1 MNPSA
6 VNIAVVD
13 GKTITQTQELRSA
26 AAGEPVRIKAVRGGS
41 YILAEG
47 EKGVAPQNIT
57 VKRVGKDLH
66 VSLEGA
72 ELDQPQLIIED
83 FYGSDSQLVGMAEDG
98 EYHEYVASD
107 AESEHEA
114 AFLMDGDSS
123 AQVLASDQLPG
134 FGTGLVAGAGA
145 GLMGMAG
152 MGFMPA
158 MLGLGALALGGVA
171 YAVSNKSDG
180 GNDHAPGIPP
190 TAPIAGVYDNVGDEQ
205 GLIAH
210 GGATD
215 DRTPTFTG
223 TGTPGN
229 TVVIRDNGVVIGEV
243 VVGED
248 GSWEFTPT
256 TPLPEGAHNLVV
268 VEKDPAGNEGIPS
281 EGFELIVDVTAPGK
295 STISAVM
302 DNEGNDT
309 GPVANGGY
317 TDDNRPTLTGTG
329 EAGARI
335 DVYANGVKT
344 GSTIV
349 NADGTWSYTPD
360 TAWGDGQHVLT
371 TVAVDAAGNA
381 GLPSDP
387 YTIIID
393 TVIPGKGVIG
403 EVVDQSGD
411 PIGNGGATS
420 DKQPIFNGGGLEP
433 GDTVIIRDNGEVIGE
448 TIVDDDGN
456 WSFIPVPALDDGNHE
471 VVVVIKDP
479 TGNEG
484 DPSDPHLIIVDTQAP
499 VMPGDGSI
507 GKGKAFEGAW
517 DDQDPIIDEIKS
529 GDETNDARP
538 EFKGVGLEFG
548 DTVVIRNKGA
558 IIGTTPVNS
567 DGTWSWTPGD
577 DLPEGAYSVDIVIR
591 DKAGNESDPSGALD
605 FVIDL
610 TAPLAQAV
618 VTSMGKDSGADS
630 SDFVTNDGS
639 AGRLIQGTLSAALAA
654 GEKVQVSTDGG
665 VTWLDAL
672 VDGAGGWSFIDQN
685 SHTSDWVIQ
694 TRVMDLAGNPN
705 ITSQDVILDSTV
717 GTPNS
722 IVWDGN
728 TIEIGF
734 DGSGL
739 KVGSGLHVLID
750 GVIVEHFL
758 SQVEIDS
765 GTAQVTWTPA
775 VAQGNP
781 DKISAALVDEAGNV
795 SSYLE
800 YVKSSS
806 LLLREDFNS
815 QPPTTLTT
823 GQIISLD
830 NSTLEVVTV
839 GPTTYWTP
847 GLSRNQGAGWVMPS
861 SDMALVFN
869 YGTKVKLQSGGQN
882 FNKFSIAVGDLH
894 SSNVDVVVVVFYDDN
909 NTEIHRETRTGS
921 ASSLLTVID
930 VELPYGLSYSSVTIE
945 GAGQPN
951 AAFWVDDI
959 VMGRDDYLT
968 TGEVSAA
975 ANQAIVQSD
984 VQYYGGDADNIF
996 SIADVSLLTGADTVI
1011 NAGTGVDTLSL
1022 TDAGQVLNL
1031 TALGGKLNSIEIIDI
1046 TGTGNNT
1053 LNLSLGDVLE
1063 QGETNLFTNDDT
1075 VQMMVKGNAGDEVNL
1090 DDLLADGT
1098 DPGDW
1103 AAQGAVTVEGITY
1116 NVFQHSSL
1124 DAQLLVQ
1131 DGVTT
1136 NLV

>member
-107 AESEHEA
+107 ADAEHEA

-205 GLIAH
+205 GLIGH

-295 STISAVM
+295 STISAVI

-349 NADGTWSYTPD
+349 NADGTWSYTPE

-456 WSFIPVPALDDGNHE
+456 WSFTPDPALDDGNHE

-507 GKGKAFEGAW
+507 GEGKAFEGAW
-517 DDQDPIIDEIKS
+517 DDQDPIIDKIKP

-558 IIGTTPVNS
+558 IIGTTPVKS
-567 DGTWSWTPGD
+567 DGTWSWTPEH
-577 DLPEGAYSVDIVIR
+577 DLPEDAYSVDIVIR

-685 SHTSDWVIQ
+685 SHSSSWEIQ
-694 TRVMDLAGNPN
+694 TRVTDLACNAN
-705 ITSQDVILDSTV
+705 ASSQTVTVNTSVAVPDTV
-717 GTPNS
+717 K
-722 IVWDGN
+722 WDGTN
-728 TIEIGF
+728 VEIEF
-734 DGSGL
+734 NGSGL
-739 KVGSGLHVLID
+739 TVGSKIHLIID
-750 GVIVEHFL
+750 GFIVEQSL
-758 SQVEIDS
+758 SQDDIDA
-765 GTAQVTWTPA
+765 GA
-775 VAQGNP
+775 VSVSWSSADKGNSNV
-781 DKISAALVDEAGNV
+781 IAAAIVDTAGNV
-795 SSYLE
+795 SSYVIYE
-800 YVKSSS
+800 KTDSNIIV
-806 LLLREDFNS
+806 EDFNS
-815 QPPTTLTT
+815 QSPTTMAA
-823 GQIISLD
+823 GDVIA
-830 NSTLEVVTV
+830 
-839 GPTTYWTP
+839 
-847 GLSRNQGAGWVMPS
+847 LS
-861 SDMALVFN
+861 
-869 YGTKVKLQSGGQN
+869 N
-882 FNKFSIAVGDLH
+882 FDFRAIAVGPDLGWGTTGFGDGRGWTTPSPSMAMTISAGSKIQLDMKSH
-894 SSNVDVVVVVFYDDN
+894 DFSYMSMTIGDLNFGEQVTAVFYDQN
-909 NTEIHRETRTGS
+909 NTKVYEESFIDDSPGGTPY
-921 ASSLLTVID
+921 VITA
-930 VELPYGLSYSSVTIE
+930 ELPYGLTFSSVTLEATGRTI
-945 GAGQPN
+945 G
-951 AAFWVDDI
+951 AFWIDDI
-959 VMGRDDYLT
+959 QMGVEGYSA
-968 TGEVSAA
+968 TGETVAEI
-975 ANQAIVQSD
+975 NQTITQGD
-984 VQYYGGDADNIF
+984 VQYYGGEADNVF
-996 SIADVSLLTGADTVI
+996 SLADVGLLAGSGAI
-1011 NAGTGVDTLSL
+1011 NGGLGVDTLSL
-1022 TDAGQVLNL
+1022 TGTTQTLD
-1031 TALGGKLNSIEIIDI
+1031 LGIIGKLESIEIIDI

-1063 QGETNLFTNDDT
+1063 QGETSLFTSDET

>member
-107 AESEHEA
+107 ADAEHEA
-114 AFLMDGDSS
+114 AFLMDGNSS

-295 STISAVM
+295 STISAVI

-360 TAWGDGQHVLT
+360 TAWGDSQYVLT

-387 YTIIID
+387 YTIVID
-393 TVIPGKGVIG
+393 TVAPGKGVIG

-456 WSFIPVPALDDGNHE
+456 WSFTPDPALDDGNHE

-507 GKGKAFEGAW
+507 GEDKAFEGAW
-517 DDQDPIIDEIKS
+517 DDQDPIIDKIKP

-558 IIGTTPVNS
+558 IIGTTPVKI
-567 DGTWSWTPGD
+567 DGSWSWTPEH
-577 DLPEGAYSVDIVIR
+577 DLPEDAYSVDIVIR

-618 VTSMGKDSGADS
+618 VTSMGKDSGTDS

-665 VTWLDAL
+665 ITWLDAL
-672 VDGAGGWSFIDQN
+672 VNSNSTWNFIDQN

-694 TRVMDLAGNPN
+694 TRVVDLAGNAN
-705 ITSQDVILDSTV
+705 KTNQTVTLDTV
-717 GTPNS
+717 VDAPVS
-722 IVWDGN
+722 IAWDG
-728 TIEIGF
+728 TKIEIGF
-734 DGSGL
+734 DGSDL
-739 KVGSGLHVLID
+739 KVGGSLHVLID
-750 GVIVEHFL
+750 GFVVDHAL
-758 SQVEIDS
+758 SQAEINNGAVEIL
-765 GTAQVTWTPA
+765 WTPPA
-775 VAQGNP
+775 GQGNP
-781 DKISAALVDEAGNV
+781 DKISAALADQTGNI
-795 SSYLE
+795 SSYHE
-800 YVKSSS
+800 VTKSNS
-806 LLLREDFNS
+806 LLLTENFNGVPAASLTQGQLIPFSGFDF
-815 QPPTTLTT
+815 
-823 GQIISLD
+823 
-830 NSTLEVVTV
+830 EVLTV
-839 GPTTYWTP
+839 GPTTHFGTLSFSKNQP
-847 GLSRNQGAGWVMPS
+847 GFANPS
-861 SDMALVFN
+861 YDIALLFN
-869 YGTKVKLQSGGQN
+869 YGSKVSLQSSGN
-882 FNKFSIAVGDLH
+882 NLNTFSLAVGDL
-894 SSNVDVVVVVFYDDN
+894 NGGNTDIVIVTFYDEN
-909 NTEIHRETRTGS
+909 NNEVHQVTRTGTTPDV
-921 ASSLLTVID
+921 LTIID
-930 VELPYGLSYSSVTIE
+930 VEFPYGISYSSVTIE
-945 GAGQPN
+945 SAGRSD

-959 VMGRDDYLT
+959 VMGRNEYLAS
-968 TGEVSAA
+968 GY
-975 ANQAIVQSD
+975 ANAETNQSVTQGD

-996 SIADVSLLTGADTVI
+996 TLDDVRLMDAPNSGINGGA
-1011 NAGTGVDTLSL
+1011 GVDTASL
-1022 TDAGQVLNL
+1022 TGTSQTLDLA
-1031 TALGGKLNSIEIIDI
+1031 AIAGKLESIEIIDI